1 MGQQP
6 DFSFHKAER
15 LCSRRLIEA
24 LFSGGNKSMS
34 AFPLRVLFM
43 PLPAEAGQP
52 SVSVLVSVSKRRFKR
67 AVRRNRV
74 KRQIREAYRKNKR
87 ILVEALEAAGGQRL
101 AVAFLWLSDRLY
113 PSAEVERCVRLL
125 LARVSE
131 QIVPP
136 APLPSDDEQAM

>member
-1 MGQQP
+1 MVQQP

-34 AFPLRVLFM
+34 AYPVRVLFM
-43 PLPAEAGQP
+43 PLPAESGQP
-52 SVSVLVSVSKRRFKR
+52 SVSVLMSVSKRRFKR

-74 KRQIREAYRKNKR
+74 KRQLREAYRKNKH
-87 ILVEALEAAGGQRL
+87 ILTDVVEASGGQRL

-113 PSAEVERCVRLL
+113 PSVEVERCVRLL
-125 LARVSE
+125 LTRVSE
-131 QIVPP
+131 QFARPDVPSS
-136 APLPSDDEQAM
+136 ADENAV